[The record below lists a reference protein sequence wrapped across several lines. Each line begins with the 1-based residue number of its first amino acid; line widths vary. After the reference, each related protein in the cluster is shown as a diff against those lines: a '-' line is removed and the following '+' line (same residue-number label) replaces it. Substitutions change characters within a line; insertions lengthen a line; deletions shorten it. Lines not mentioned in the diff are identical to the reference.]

1 MASQDWF
8 DKDFYKVLGVD
19 KSVSAADLKKTY
31 RKLARQYH
39 PDSNPGDAK
48 AEAKFKE
55 ISEAYSV
62 LNDPE
67 QREEYDQIR
76 AMGSGARF
84 SAPGAG
90 AGGGFDD
97 VFSRF
102 GQGRQAPSGGFD
114 DFFTMFDQQGGGFGS
129 GRFGQT
135 TGGFR
140 GFGGPQ
146 KGADVSA
153 RTTLDF
159 VTAAK
164 GETITLAGEDNVPFK
179 VKIPAGVSDGQ
190 KIRLRGRGRKS
201 PDGGESGDIV
211 VTVAVRPTR
220 SSRATDSTCASPCRS
235 PSPRPLSVRRSRFRR
250 SAATPCACAWPP
262 APPRDACCASRVA
275 DLDHQGHRRPARRGP
290 GRGAHASRRR
300 RARGPRAVPRT
311 GAERESPR
319 RPHGQGAIDTRASP
333 RFSASDT
340 TGCREPGTRIRH
352 DERGEDVSE
361 REIDEDAPI
370 FAIAAAA
377 ELSNMHPQ
385 TLRQYDRLGLVVPA
399 RTQGGSR
406 RYSSRH
412 VQQLREVARLS
423 GEGMSL
429 PAIARLLALEE
440 RVHELARRVNDLE
453 RQLTIERQSRPGAP
467 RLRGRATGSVVTLRH
482 GARVRRATDIV
493 LWRPRDMHGD

>member
-84 SAPGAG
+84 SAPGTG
-90 AGGGFDD
+90 GGGGFDD

-102 GQGRQAPSGGFD
+102 GQGRGQPQPGFED
-114 DFFTMFDQQGGGFGS
+114 IFSMFDQQGGGFGS

-146 KGADVSA
+146 RGSDVTA
-153 RTTLDF
+153 RTTIDF

-164 GETITLAGEDNVPFK
+164 GETITLQGEDNVPFK

-211 VTVAVRPTR
+211 VTVAVRPHPVFTR
-220 SSRATDSTCASPCRS
+220 DGLNLRVTVPVTFTEAALGATIEVPTLGGDP
-235 PSPRPLSVRRSRFRR
+235 VRL
-250 SAATPCACAWPP
+250 
-262 APPRDACCASRVA
+262 RVA
-275 DLDHQGHRRPARRGP
+275 PGTPSGRVLRVK
-290 GRGAHASRRR
+290 GRGIESTKGSGDLLAEVQVAVPAHLDDA
-300 RARGPRAVPRT
+300 AREALERFQALQPKENPRADLM
-311 GAERESPR
+311 SK
-319 RPHGQGAIDTRASP
+319 
-333 RFSASDT
+333 
-340 TGCREPGTRIRH
+340 
-352 DERGEDVSE
+352 
-361 REIDEDAPI
+361 
-370 FAIAAAA
+370 
-377 ELSNMHPQ
+377 
-385 TLRQYDRLGLVVPA
+385 A
-399 RTQGGSR
+399 R
-406 RYSSRH
+406 
-412 VQQLREVARLS
+412 
-423 GEGMSL
+423 
-429 PAIARLLALEE
+429 
-440 RVHELARRVNDLE
+440 
-453 RQLTIERQSRPGAP
+453 
-467 RLRGRATGSVVTLRH
+467 
-482 GARVRRATDIV
+482 
-493 LWRPRDMHGD
+493 